1 MADDK
6 LDAVIVGGGLAGLAA
21 AYCLGEAGRQVLLL
35 ERGDEP
41 GSKNVTG
48 GRIYLSPIRPLLPGF
63 FDDAPFERH
72 VVKEALTMVDGRNTT
87 LLSHVQ
93 DRWRHPPYMS
103 YTVLRARFDQWFST
117 RAMEKGAFIV
127 PRRRVDDLLW
137 EDGRVAGV
145 HAGGEEIPAHM
156 VLAADGAL
164 SFMAEK
170 AHLRQPLVPSRHAVA
185 VKEVYGLDPG
195 AIEER
200 FGLDPGEGAAH
211 LFMGSVTKGRF
222 GGGFLYTNKESLSL
236 GLVLG
241 MDDLM
246 RGSEEFDVL
255 KQGSEQFDVPSLME
269 DFESLPEIGR
279 YIKGA
284 DLKEYSAHII
294 TEAGAGGLSRL
305 FTDGMLVA
313 GDAAGFALNMGV
325 TVRGMEFAVASG
337 VIAARVID
345 EALTKNDFSAQFL
358 SLYEKRLRESFV
370 MKDMETFRHTAEV
383 LANPRLFTVYPACIS
398 SLLEAV
404 FTIGEDPRKG
414 LYRSAMDA
422 TKKHVGVWNAF
433 KDFLSLRKI

>member
-21 AYCLGEAGRQVLLL
+21 AYCLSDAGRQVLLL

-48 GRIYLSPIRPLLPGF
+48 GRIYLAPLRSLLPGL

-72 VVKEALTMVDGRNTT
+72 VVKEMLTMVDGRNTT
-87 LLSHVQ
+87 SLSHVQ
-93 DRWRHPPYMS
+93 DRWRHGPFMS
-103 YTVLRARFDQWFST
+103 YTVLRARFDQWFSGK
-117 RAMEKGAFIV
+117 AMEKGAFVV

-137 EDGRVAGV
+137 ENGKVAGV
-145 HAGGEEIPAHM
+145 RAGGEEIPAHV

-170 AHLRQPLVPSRHAVA
+170 AHMRQPLLPSKHAVA
-185 VKEVYGLDPG
+185 VKEVYSLDPG

-200 FGLDPGEGAAH
+200 FGLDPGEGAAQI
-211 LFMGSVTKGRF
+211 FMGSITKGRF
-222 GGGFLYTNKESLSL
+222 GGGFLYTNRESLSL

-241 MDDLM
+241 MDALM
-246 RGSEEFDVL
+246 
-255 KQGSEQFDVPSLME
+255 QGSEQFDVPSLMDE
-269 DFESLPEIGR
+269 FESLPEIAR
-279 YIKGA
+279 YIKGGE
-284 DLKEYSAHII
+284 LKEYSAHTI

-337 VIAARVID
+337 VIAAGVID
-345 EALTKNDFSAQFL
+345 EALKKNDFSAQFL

-370 MKDMETFRHTAEV
+370 IKDMETFRHTAEV
-383 LANPRLFTVYPACIS
+383 LSNPRLFTVYPTCVS
-398 SLLEAV
+398 SLLDAV
-404 FTIGEDPRKG
+404 FTIGEGPRKG

-422 TKKHVGVWNAF
+422 AKKHVGVWSAF